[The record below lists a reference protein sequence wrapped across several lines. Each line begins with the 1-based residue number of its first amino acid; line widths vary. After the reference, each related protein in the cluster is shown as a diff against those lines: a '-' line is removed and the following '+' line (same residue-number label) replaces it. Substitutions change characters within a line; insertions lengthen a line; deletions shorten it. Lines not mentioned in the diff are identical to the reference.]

1 MKLVM
6 VTTSHGHWD
15 GLAGNTAMFSEA
27 VVQPAILDQ
36 LPTLA
41 VDTVFIKKDPQ
52 TRRFEKAWKGKAKNF
67 KRVSKQDKDYISFE
81 IEGLKKINCPEVL
94 RTKTVGCHI
103 LTENLEP
110 AHVAPK
116 RPMATLPQLKDRLA
130 EQREEAAKPVPVSNG
145 QAADILKHKNG
156 RVQYSPVEEEHEII
170 TEVTF
175 TPEPVISA
183 PEIVKYTVSQN
194 GTLTEQATDETTP
207 AFFNALLHT
216 NDPVLF
222 EKYCFYLLRLLGVHD
237 IHRPAN
243 HAGAD
248 AHGFFKFR
256 TLSVVY
262 TTTLVPGVMQENKM
276 ITDHYLNLLKK
287 EKINFSTT
295 SYTLQDTQKQVWV
308 LCRGGSEQLLLRT
321 EDDIKLKLVP
331 VQHLI
336 TIYQQRLSEVQLN
349 SDALWDKMKNV

>member
-1 MKLVM
+1 M

-36 LPTLA
+36 LPATA
-41 VDTVFIKKDPQ
+41 VDTIFIKKDPQ

-67 KRVSKQDKDYISFE
+67 KRVSKQDKDYVSFE

-116 RPMATLPQLKDRLA
+116 RPLAALPQLR
-130 EQREEAAKPVPVSNG
+130 ERITQQREEKPIHTTNLPEPE
-145 QAADILKHKNG
+145 ILKHTNG
-156 RVQYSPVEEEHEII
+156 RAQYLPVEEETI

-175 TPEPVISA
+175 TPEPIIST
-183 PEIVKYTVSQN
+183 PENGKYTVSEN
-194 GTLTEQATDETTP
+194 GGITEQATDDLTP
-207 AFFNALLHT
+207 AFFNSLMQT
-216 NDPVLF
+216 NDPVSF
-222 EKYCFYLLRLLGVHD
+222 EKYCFYLLRVLGIHD

-262 TTTLVPGVMQENKM
+262 TTTLVPGIMQENKM

-287 EKINFSTT
+287 EKINFATT
-295 SYTLQDTQKQVWV
+295 SYTLQDTQKQVWII
-308 LCRGGSEQLLLRT
+308 CRGANERLLLKT
-321 EDDIKLKLVP
+321 EDDIKLKLVS
-331 VQHLI
+331 VQKLMAL
-336 TIYQQRLSEVQLN
+336 YEQRLSEEQVN
-349 SDALWDKMKNV
+349 SDALWDTLKNI